1 MIQWYRLGVNT
12 SVKSI
17 CHALNHISHQ
27 CHPLSQPW
35 LNAQD
40 GIYVN
45 IGCFIGLRY
54 SAISDT
60 PITYVYI
67 YMYIYMYTYIYI
79 CIYVCIY
86 MYIYIHMKVSW
97 NGGTPKSSM
106 LSSDVFTMI
115 FHCKPSHQSGC
126 PPKNGP
132 QVYRFSDNV
141 HTSQLTLEEKA
152 QKCADEMGM
161 TLGNYDWIW
170 LLNS

>member
-1 MIQWYRLGVNT
+1 MSSIISTMIECSRWDLCEHRVFHRFTVQRNFRHT
-12 SVKSI
+12 HNI
-17 CHALNHISHQ
+17 C
-27 CHPLSQPW
+27 
-35 LNAQD
+35 
-40 GIYVN
+40 IY
-45 IGCFIGLRY
+45 ICI
-54 SAISDT
+54 
-60 PITYVYI
+60 YI
-67 YMYIYMYTYIYI
+67 CIHIYI